1 MGRPS
6 KYCLSLVRRILQT
19 PWDNNS
25 SVRSDLI
32 LSLESIFAK
41 ILSWNASAGF
51 RLCHPVA
58 ELKHINR
65 FSRGPGVNTI
75 DPEATKYYKRDLTA
89 AQFITHKSQEAPAW
103 LGNSSACTPVLR
115 LADRGSAFD
124 LHSGQQKHGLGV
136 EFKTMNMIELMALR
150 VEHVGRM
157 NAGCK
162 QRIER
167 RPHTSQWFKADS
179 RYSLW
184 SFE

>member
-103 LGNSSACTPVLR
+103 LGNSSACAPVLR
-115 LADRGSAFD
+115 LADRGSALICTQD
-124 LHSGQQKHGLGV
+124 NKNTDQVLNL
-136 EFKTMNMIELMALR
+136 
-150 VEHVGRM
+150 
-157 NAGCK
+157 K
-162 QRIER
+162 QWIWLNWWRWE
-167 RPHTSQWFKADS
+167 
-179 RYSLW
+179 W
-184 SFE
+184 ST